1 MGMRISNF
9 GVVDRHVD
17 GGMATHAVD
26 GSGGPRSSAYFR
38 RDCAT
43 EDDAEGREVSCGAK
57 LARRRNRDSASDRS
71 PKEGRSQQH
80 VNHCVL
86 AEVWIRKLEV
96 TQVREVD
103 AIERDRGGLNGGRVE
118 NRELDDFGEGTVLI
132 FHV

>member
-17 GGMATHAVD
+17 GGMAPHAVD
-26 GSGGPRSSAYFR
+26 GSDGPRSSAHFR

-43 EDDAEGREVSCGAK
+43 EDDAEGRKVSCGAK

-80 VNHCVL
+80 VNHRMFP
-86 AEVWIRKLEV
+86 EVWIRKLEV

-103 AIERDRGGLNGGRVE
+103 AIERDRGGLNGG
-118 NRELDDFGEGTVLI
+118 GS
-132 FHV
+132 

>member
-1 MGMRISNF
+1 MVG
-9 GVVDRHVD
+9 RHVD
-17 GGMATHAVD
+17 GGVAPHAVD
-26 GSGGPRSSAYFR
+26 GSDSPWSPAGLRRNSATKNNAKG
-38 RDCAT
+38 CK
-43 EDDAEGREVSCGAK
+43 VSRGAK
-57 LARRRNRDSASDRS
+57 LARRRNRDSASDHS
-71 PKEGRSQQH
+71 PKERRSQQH

>member
-1 MGMRISNF
+1 MRIPSLSEV
-9 GVVDRHVD
+9 GRHVD
-17 GGMATHAVD
+17 GGVAPHAVD
-26 GSGGPRSSAYFR
+26 GSDGPWSPASLR
-38 RDCAT
+38 RDSAT
-43 EDDAEGREVSCGAK
+43 ENDAKGRKVSRGAK
-57 LARRRNRDSASDRS
+57 LTRRRNRDSASDHS
-71 PKEGRSQQH
+71 SKERRSQQH

-96 TQVREVD
+96 TQVRQVD